1 MNIRHAICLL
11 LTVAAAAS
19 CTDSAGLGQLDGN
32 HSKLIIY
39 AFPTDGDSIG
49 ITVSLTC
56 PMNRQMP
63 PLHIA
68 SISCRTNGQPDR
80 IVCRG
85 DTIADGMPIAR
96 YTAVGRHRSGDTIAI
111 TVTADGMPTAD
122 GSTVIPQRPIV
133 DSTRIDT
140 AVYKGNAYPVVRLS
154 MRGNGSTQHYAVGL
168 EGLYAR
174 PSYDASGYYQGHGQT
189 GFVSLEIGAEPL
201 LRSSTNIDITLGD
214 WDDNA
219 FNDIYRFG
227 SSSFA
232 DGKAT
237 LHLYADTYTQSDFC
251 AYRPHLFALSTEYD
265 SMLRSLND
273 INNNDLG
280 KYGLAFAYSTYTNIR
295 GGYGCIGAYTVAVG
309 DWLK

>member
-1 MNIRHAICLL
+1 M
-11 LTVAAAAS
+11 
-19 CTDSAGLGQLDGN
+19 
-32 HSKLIIY
+32 
-39 AFPTDGDSIG
+39 
-49 ITVSLTC
+49 
-56 PMNRQMP
+56 
-63 PLHIA
+63 
-68 SISCRTNGQPDR
+68 
-80 IVCRG
+80 
-85 DTIADGMPIAR
+85 
-96 YTAVGRHRSGDTIAI
+96 
-111 TVTADGMPTAD
+111 
-122 GSTVIPQRPIV
+122 
-133 DSTRIDT
+133 
-140 AVYKGNAYPVVRLS
+140 
-154 MRGNGSTQHYAVGL
+154 
-168 EGLYAR
+168 
-174 PSYDASGYYQGHGQT
+174 
-189 GFVSLEIGAEPL
+189 SLEIGAEPL

-227 SSSFA
+227 SSSFT

-295 GGYGCIGAYTVAVG
+295 GGYGCIGAYTVSVG